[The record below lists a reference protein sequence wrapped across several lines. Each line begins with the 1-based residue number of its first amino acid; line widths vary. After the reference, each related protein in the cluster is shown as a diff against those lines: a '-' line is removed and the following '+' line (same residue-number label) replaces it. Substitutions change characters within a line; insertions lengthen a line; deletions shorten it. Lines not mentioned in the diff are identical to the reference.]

1 MSSWMYKYMRSFSKG
16 TGSVKRPVDRAK
28 RLRMGGRERSN
39 LCFGWIV
46 GQWKLLLSMADILFQ
61 VPVFVYLY
69 FCLFLYFFL
78 KKLGRTKRDTL
89 GGKKKNGQGKTVGK
103 NSIYHSLLTG
113 VAGFRSWMWVGTCR
127 LNFFPFR
134 RCALKI

>member
-1 MSSWMYKYMRSFSKG
+1 MYRIHEISFEWYWECEATSG
-16 TGSVKRPVDRAK
+16 QGEATED
-28 RLRMGGRERSN
+28 GGCRERSN

-89 GGKKKNGQGKTVGK
+89 GGKKKTDRGKLWGKTQ
-103 NSIYHSLLTG
+103 STIP
-113 VAGFRSWMWVGTCR
+113 C
-127 LNFFPFR
+127 
-134 RCALKI
+134 